1 MSLVTVIFAPI
12 IESWP
17 IVTGP
22 ATTLLGE
29 IWTLSSIIGNVCYF
43 IFPDLS
49 IYLPDFPPFPPIV
62 TF

>member
-29 IWTLSSIIGNVCYF
+29 IWTLSSIIGNVCY
-43 IFPDLS
+43 LS